1 MSRHLPF
8 ALAPAGPA
16 AYAGVMVIAVFNIA
30 MGLAMLAGGLSG
42 KLTLF
47 GTSSS
52 SLLGA
57 LGGVV
62 AALGLYQLVSRLR
75 GR

>member
-1 MSRHLPF
+1 M
-8 ALAPAGPA
+8 GPA
-16 AYAGVMVIAVFNIA
+16 IFNLAIGV
-30 MGLAMLAGGLSG
+30 AMLAGGLSG
-42 KLTLF
+42 KLTLL
-47 GTSSS
+47 GTNSSTI
-52 SLLGA
+52 LAA

>member
-1 MSRHLPF
+1 MSRHLSF

-16 AYAGVMVIAVFNIA
+16 AYAGFMVIAVFNIA
-30 MGLAMLAGGLSG
+30 MGSAMLVGGLSG
-42 KLTLF
+42 KLTLL

-52 SLLGA
+52 PLLAA

-62 AALGLYQLVSRLR
+62 AALGLYQLASRLR
-75 GR
+75 RR